1 MQAKSFS
8 TSGHAVYSLNVHFI
22 FVTKYRHAYLSAA
35 MLASIQRHV
44 DALCTQWRCRMVE
57 FNGEADHVHLLIE
70 MHPTVAVSAL
80 ASSLKTVTARR
91 LRYEFA
97 QHLRAYY
104 WKPRLWASSYAAFSV
119 GSADLETVKRYIQN
133 QEKPH

>member
-8 TSGHAVYSLNVHFI
+8 TSGHAVYLLNVHFV
-22 FVTKYRHAYLSAA
+22 FVTKYRHACLNAV

-44 DALCTQWRCRMVE
+44 DALCTQWRCRLVE

-91 LRYEFA
+91 LRHEFA